1 MKRAVFLLLALL
13 LSGCAGR
20 GLSGSFCGPLPS
32 DTAVV
37 QVAQDAVSFLASS
50 YPPGHTAL
58 FLMPAK
64 AENAFAPCSGK
75 RLAVTGVHTFN
86 GRPKRRPGRGLH
98 AGRAAGRCRVVS
110 ATETFRRARR
120 WARVYDAAG
129 LPEAGRSQT
138 GSRGASSF
146 TGKSRE
152 QGRAAYDKAA
162 HALND

>member
-50 YPPGHTAL
+50 YRGHTAL

-64 AENAFAPCSGK
+64 AENAFAHALENGLRSRGFTLLMEDRK
-75 RLAVTGVHTFN
+75 DALAVAYTLDEL
-86 GRPKRRPGRGLH
+86 RDD
-98 AGRAAGRCRVVS
+98 AAWYLQLRLSDGK
-110 ATETFRRARR
+110 AL
-120 WARVYDAAG
+120 ARVYDAAG

-138 GSRGASSF
+138 EAVAPRPLLEKAANKAG
-146 TGKSRE
+146 
-152 QGRAAYDKAA
+152 AAYDKAA

>member
-64 AENAFAPCSGK
+64 AENAFAHALENGLRSRGFTLLMEDRK
-75 RLAVTGVHTFN
+75 DALAVAYTLDELRDCIN
-86 GRPKRRPGRGLH
+86 N
-98 AGRAAGRCRVVS
+98 AAQRAQ
-110 ATETFRRARR
+110 EYF
-120 WARVYDAAG
+120 
-129 LPEAGRSQT
+129 
-138 GSRGASSF
+138 
-146 TGKSRE
+146 K
-152 QGRAAYDKAA
+152 
-162 HALND
+162 

>member
-64 AENAFAPCSGK
+64 AEKDVYK
-75 RLAVTGVHTFN
+75 RQWWH
-86 GRPKRRPGRGLH
+86 
-98 AGRAAGRCRVVS
+98 CWS
-110 ATETFRRARR
+110 A
-120 WARVYDAAG
+120 W
-129 LPEAGRSQT
+129 
-138 GSRGASSF
+138 GA
-146 TGKSRE
+146 
-152 QGRAAYDKAA
+152 
-162 HALND
+162 

>member
-64 AENAFAPCSGK
+64 AENAFAHA
-75 RLAVTGVHTFN
+75 LEN
-86 GRPKRRPGRGLH
+86 GLR
-98 AGRAAGRCRVVS
+98 
-110 ATETFRRARR
+110 
-120 WARVYDAAG
+120 
-129 LPEAGRSQT
+129 
-138 GSRGASSF
+138 SRGPLLEKAANKA
-146 TGKSRE
+146 G
-152 QGRAAYDKAA
+152 AAYDKAA

>member
-64 AENAFAPCSGK
+64 AENAFAHALENGLRSRGFTLLMEDRK
-75 RLAVTGVHTFN
+75 DALAVAYTLDEL
-86 GRPKRRPGRGLH
+86 RDD
-98 AGRAAGRCRVVS
+98 AAWYLQLRLSDGK
-110 ATETFRRARR
+110 AL
-120 WARVYDAAG
+120 ARVYDAAG

-138 GSRGASSF
+138 EAVAPRPLLEKAANKAG
-146 TGKSRE
+146 
-152 QGRAAYDKAA
+152 AAYDKAA
-162 HALND
+162 HALTA